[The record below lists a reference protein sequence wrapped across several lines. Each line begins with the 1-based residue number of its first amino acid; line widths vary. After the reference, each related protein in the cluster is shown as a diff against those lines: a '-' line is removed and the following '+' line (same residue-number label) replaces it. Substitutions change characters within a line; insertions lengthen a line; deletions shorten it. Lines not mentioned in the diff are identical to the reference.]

1 MWQYAVSV
9 GAVVLAVRRLD
20 HEIALAA
27 DLYGRL
33 PRETVSVAVDLAYG
47 VCSGAGVHGNSAHGV
62 DLDIVHLH
70 HVGRDGVL
78 GLQHALRDDVIR
90 LLRLGVAYLVME
102 VGPHRRTRIT
112 RSGDLLAA
120 RHAKLVGR
128 ADYVDPTASEAV
140 PLGEDEVGDILAEP
154 RQMAVNGGSAVGMG
168 DVKRKAVPRRRLQN
182 ARHVTVCRRHDRLAL
197 HAVGLD
203 VDPRM
208 EMARADLAEVGRVE
222 PRHPF
227 DRVAVGVGIE
237 ALGRGT
243 ARTEQGR

>member
-1 MWQYAVSV
+1 M
-9 GAVVLAVRRLD
+9 
-20 HEIALAA
+20 
-27 DLYGRL
+27 
-33 PRETVSVAVDLAYG
+33 
-47 VCSGAGVHGNSAHGV
+47 
-62 DLDIVHLH
+62 
-70 HVGRDGVL
+70 
-78 GLQHALRDDVIR
+78 R

-182 ARHVTVCRRHDRLAL
+182 ARHVTVGRRHDRLAL
-197 HAVGLD
+197 HAVGLQID
-203 VDPRM
+203 ARV
-208 EMARADLAEVGRVE
+208 EMVGAHLAEIGRVVT
-222 PRHPF
+222 RH
-227 DRVAVGVGIE
+227 VAQRIFVIFGIE
-237 ALGRGT
+237 PLR
-243 ARTEQGR
+243 RSLRHERQGGYNGKNSASSHGSSILRVISSTHATTSSVAKPSEMPCRMSLVRS